1 VKANALFGALGK
13 TPARGERSRGRRR
26 TRGESGRFNLEVIFA
41 ALIEDAGES
50 GLVIRRCENA
60 VNRALA
66 SKFSA
71 KSTTPQAGQDSGTR
85 TKGQVESWLH
95 HRKRTIDASA

>member
-71 KSTTPQAGQDSGTR
+71 KSTTPQLDRILELEQRGR
-85 TKGQVESWLH
+85 
-95 HRKRTIDASA
+95 